1 MNSAV
6 EKIANAVLYEGYILY
21 PYRASAVKNQQRW
34 NFGTLGPGE
43 IMQTECLIAGS
54 PDSVLDVKVRFLQ
67 MLARE
72 GHVWN
77 EAKEHAAL
85 SSDLRLHELAQHEL
99 AQKEA
104 FAFGREI
111 EGAVEITAKMLR
123 ERLFRITVRIT
134 NLVSSE
140 DRDREAVLLRSLV
153 STHTIL
159 SVRGGEFV
167 SLIDPPDEFRDEAK
181 ACRNIGTW
189 PVLAGEEGTHD
200 TMFSSPIIL
209 YDYPEIAPE
218 SPGDFYDGTEMD
230 EMLALRVL
238 TLTDDEKREMRGGDE
253 RARRILELTETLPD
267 EHMMKLHGVVRGMRP
282 VEPFAEEQLA
292 PASIR
297 VFGVEVKKDDRVRLW
312 PKKGGDIFDL
322 ALEGKIAI
330 VEAIEQD
337 FEDRVHL
344 AVILEDDPGR
354 DLGAMRQP
362 GHRFFFSPEEIEPLA
377 LEGQL

>member
-1 MNSAV
+1 MSSGIV

-43 IMQTECLIAGS
+43 IMQTECLLRGS

-77 EAKEHAAL
+77 DAKEHAVL
-85 SSDLRLHELAQHEL
+85 SSDLRLQDLTH
-99 AQKEA
+99 KEK
-104 FAFGREI
+104 FGVDPEMEASVDI
-111 EGAVEITAKMLR
+111 AAKMLR
-123 ERLFRITVRIT
+123 ERLFQVTVRIT

-167 SLIDPPDEFRDEAK
+167 SLLDPPDEFRDEAK

-200 TMFSSPIIL
+200 SMLSSPIIL
-209 YDYPEIAPE
+209 YDYPKIAPE

-253 RARRILELTETLPD
+253 RARKILEQTETLPD
-267 EHMMKLHGVVRGMRP
+267 DHMMKLHGVVRGMRQ
-282 VEPFAEEQLA
+282 VEPFAEEKLA

-297 VFGVEVKKDDRVRLW
+297 VFGIDVKKDDRVRLW
-312 PKKGGDIFDL
+312 PKKGGDIFDM

-344 AVILEDDPGR
+344 AVVLEDDPGR

-377 LEGQL
+377 LESQL